1 MRRVSLLPVV
11 LAAFLAASIAVAAG
25 DKVTT
30 DFQALSASGVT
41 GKADLNPMKAG
52 QTLVHGSLRGLSPD
66 VEYVSLI
73 YQDGS
78 CTAGG
83 PTTEV
88 ARFKGGPAG
97 TANFN
102 QKVDLDITAIKSI
115 SVQRVS
121 DNALQA
127 CAPVN
132 Q

>member
-1 MRRVSLLPVV
+1 MHRVSLLSVI
-11 LAAFLAASIAVAAG
+11 LAACLATSIALAAG
-25 DKVTT
+25 DKVST
-30 DFQALSASGVT
+30 DFQSLAASGVT

-52 QTLVHGSLRGLSPD
+52 QTFVHGSLRGLAPG

-88 ARFKGGPAG
+88 ARYTANNTG

-102 QKVDLDITAIKSI
+102 QKVDVDITTIKSI

-132 Q
+132 